1 VPYSGKKILVVGLGK
16 TGVSL
21 CRFLAARQARVTAT
35 DSAPPSALASALAA
49 LQDLDITLDLG
60 RPHAVRWQDF
70 DLIIP
75 SPGVPPELPWLQEAV
90 ARGIPLIGELEVA
103 GQYLRLP
110 VAAISGTNGK
120 TTTTT
125 LVAELLRASGRRPL
139 MGGNIGTP
147 LVDLVDNQ
155 SQADCLVLEIS
166 SFQLDTAPSFRPHA
180 AALLNITA
188 DHLDRYPDFQAYVD
202 SKAGLFRRQEPR
214 DLAILNA
221 DDPLVAALAGRLKS
235 RVYLYSCQ
243 KSLNLG
249 AWKTDQAICVRLSD
263 GAQAEFP
270 LAKIALPGEHN
281 LENIMAAVLLAL
293 EMGATPGGC
302 AQGLAGF
309 RGLPHRLQWVANRR
323 GVDFYDDSKG
333 TNVGAVVRSLEHFQ
347 RPVIL
352 IAGGRDKG
360 GDYQPLSPLLRQKVK
375 QLILLGEA
383 KEIMAAALAGQAPI
397 QTAADMAQAVELAFA
412 AAVSGDVVLLS
423 PACSSFDM
431 FQDYAARG
439 RIFQQAVR
447 SLDHGSQNSSP
458 VA

>member
-35 DSAPPSALASALAA
+35 DSATAAALTPALAA
-49 LQDLDITLDLG
+49 LQGLDLTLELG
-60 RPHAVRWQDF
+60 RPQPASWQDF

-75 SPGVPPELPWLQEAV
+75 SPGVPPELPWLQAAV
-90 ARGIPLIGELEVA
+90 AQGIPLIGELEVA
-103 GQYLRLP
+103 GQYLQLP

-125 LVAELLRASGRRPL
+125 LVGELLRASGRRPL
-139 MGGNIGTP
+139 VGGNIGTP
-147 LVDLVDNQ
+147 LVDLLAEQ

-180 AALLNITA
+180 AALLNLTA

-202 SKAGLFRRQEPR
+202 SKAQLFRRQEPQ
-214 DLAILNA
+214 DLAVLNA
-221 DDPLVAALAGRLKS
+221 DDPLVAALASRLHS
-235 RVYLYSCQ
+235 RVYLYSGRQ
-243 KSLNLG
+243 PLPLG
-249 AWKTDQAICVRLSD
+249 AWKTDQAVCVRLTNGD
-263 GAQAEFP
+263 QLEFP
-270 LAKIALPGEHN
+270 LAQIALPGEHN
-281 LENIMAAVLLAL
+281 LENIMAAVLLSL
-293 EMGATPGGC
+293 ELGATPAGC
-302 AQGLAGF
+302 AQVLARF
-309 RGLPHRLQWVANRR
+309 RGLPHRLQWVANLR
-323 GVDFYDDSKG
+323 GVDFFDDSKG

-360 GDYQPLSPLLRQKVK
+360 GDYQPLSPLLCQKVK

-383 KEIMAAALAGQAPI
+383 QDIMAAALAGQAPI

-412 AAVSGDVVLLS
+412 AAIPGDVVLLS

-431 FQDYAARG
+431 FRDYAHRG
-439 RIFQQAVR
+439 NVFQQAVR
-447 SLDHGSQNSSP
+447 SLAHGN
-458 VA
+458 

>member
-1 VPYSGKKILVVGLGK
+1 
-16 TGVSL
+16 
-21 CRFLAARQARVTAT
+21 
-35 DSAPPSALASALAA
+35 
-49 LQDLDITLDLG
+49 
-60 RPHAVRWQDF
+60 
-70 DLIIP
+70 
-75 SPGVPPELPWLQEAV
+75 
-90 ARGIPLIGELEVA
+90 LEVA

-125 LVAELLRASGRRPL
+125 LVGELLRASGRRPL

-221 DDPLVAALAGRLKS
+221 DDPLVAPLADRLKS

-249 AWKTDQAICVRLSD
+249 AWKTDQAVCVRLSD

-270 LAKIALPGEHN
+270 LAQITLPGEHN

-302 AQGLAGF
+302 AQVLAGF
-309 RGLPHRLQWVANRR
+309 QGLPHRLQWVANRR

-412 AAVSGDVVLLS
+412 AAVPGDVVLLS